1 MLRYVRHAVSENR
14 KRFIDTK
21 NGFDLDLTYITDNII
36 AMAFPGDSI
45 EGLYRNALEEA
56 LDSSIRDMRGVIKYL
71 ICMSSFPPF
80 TVYKFCKI
88 DLFESVLNVSYT
100 IYNLQNSRS
109 ERTYD
114 ETRFDAPVACYP
126 FDDHQPP
133 PFETIEQ
140 FCREAIEWLNAGAEH
155 TNVVVIHCKAGKGRT
170 GVMICALLVY
180 MGVAKTTEEALQIYA
195 DKRTW
200 DGRGLTV
207 PSQVRYVRYFE
218 QHLAS
223 GVDYEPPKLAFSK
236 IVITPTPKVFYDYE
250 MRFSIYHGGHKIYNW
265 RQQTCF
271 IERQNDRIIIRMS
284 RGPSITGDV
293 KVAFF
298 YKGLFPKRPLFR
310 FWLNTAFIPIDDA
323 TPRARRIRLP
333 KSEID
338 DAIDDRYHERFG
350 ENFAVE
356 IMFEEVEEERESVMS
371 LVGNLEEEGDAGDDQ
386 DIELVAV
393 SVHGEFNMAL
403 GEGKGVD
410 GEGHQEDGESSTHS
424 DLIVLEGLSSSREL
438 EEGETGG
445 AYVNVTEKRSN
456 QRY

>member
-45 EGLYRNALEEA
+45 EGLYRNALEEV
-56 LDSSIRDMRGVIKYL
+56 R
-71 ICMSSFPPF
+71 
-80 TVYKFCKI
+80 
-88 DLFESVLNVSYT
+88 
-100 IYNLQNSRS
+100 SRS

-310 FWLNTAFIPIDDA
+310 FWLNTAFIPIDPSTSDA